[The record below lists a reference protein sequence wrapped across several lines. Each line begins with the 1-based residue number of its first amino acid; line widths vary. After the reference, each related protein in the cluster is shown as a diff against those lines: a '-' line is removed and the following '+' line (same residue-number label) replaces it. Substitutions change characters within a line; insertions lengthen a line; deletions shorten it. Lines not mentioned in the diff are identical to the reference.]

1 MKVVKKITN
10 MALANDWMEKDP
22 FINIRF
28 HEQEVHK
35 EFLTKE
41 ELEIM
46 QNKVFDISRLD
57 LVRDIFLFQCF
68 TGLAFIDVSELKN
81 RTILCLIIRGIY
93 GIRKA
98 RTENESYSATFLFWI
113 YL

>member
-10 MALANDWMEKDP
+10 MALANDWMEKNP
-22 FINIRF
+22 FINIHF

-46 QNKVFDISRLD
+46 QNKVFDVPRLD
-57 LVRDIFLFQCF
+57 LVRDIFLFQCS
-68 TGLAFIDVSELKN
+68 TGLAFIDVSELKAEHLVSDN
-81 RTILCLIIRGIY
+81 QGNLW
-93 GIRKA
+93 IRKA
-98 RTENESYSATFLFWI
+98 RQKTKVMCNIPLLDIPF
-113 YL
+113 